1 MSAILETTD
10 PETVGLSSAGLAKV
24 DAMIAEQID
33 AKQLAGAVVLVAR
46 HGKVAH
52 FEAMGLKNIA
62 AGEPLAKDSIFAIFS
77 MTKPIT
83 AAAMMV
89 LYDRGLWSPDD
100 PIAKHLPEFEDLQGP
115 EGAALDHPP
124 TLRELMTHTA
134 GFGYGI
140 GLGPHDPTDA
150 GYIAKGVWEADS
162 LAEMSRRVASVPL
175 AYQPG
180 SLFRYSLSMDLQGAI
195 IEKLSG
201 QSLPD
206 FIRETLFKPLGMV
219 DTDFYVP
226 APKQPRLTTLYHMY
240 FGVPELT
247 VLDFPGFK
255 RDGKAIPKLPSGG
268 GGLYSTAIDYARFA
282 QMLLNKGE
290 LDGVRVI
297 QSASVE
303 LMTQNHLPQ
312 SLIDHGFI
320 AGAQRIGPGR
330 GYAFNGAVFM
340 DPKAAGSPV
349 GRGTYQWDG
358 AAGTWFWIDP
368 EHDLL
373 FVGLIQRMMQEG
385 MTPYQ
390 AASQAL
396 IAEALI

>member
-1 MSAILETTD
+1 MSATLALTD
-10 PETVGLSSAGLAKV
+10 PKSVGLSPEGLARV
-24 DAMIAEQID
+24 DAMIGEQIV
-33 AKQLAGAVVLVAR
+33 AGQLAGAVVLVAR

-52 FEAMGLKNIA
+52 LKAMGLKNIA
-62 AGEPLAKDSIFAIFS
+62 DGEPLATDSIFAIFS

-89 LYDRGLWSPDD
+89 LYDRGLWAPDD
-100 PIAKHLPEFEDLQGP
+100 PIAKHLPEFAEVRGP

-134 GFGYGI
+134 GFGYAI
-140 GLGPHDPTDA
+140 GLGPHDATDA

-206 FIRETLFKPLGMV
+206 FMRETLFKPLGMV

-226 APKQPRLTTLYHMY
+226 TPKQPRLTTLYHMY

-255 RDGKAIPKLPSGG
+255 RDGKVIPKLPSGG

-396 IAEALI
+396 IAEALV